1 MNRGAPMSIRHR
13 YDVDPMVRALVD
25 SLEQQISTLNLTPTE
40 IRECAM
46 LAAIHF
52 EARNPRAIMIQR
64 NQCDPEILA
73 RIMRGEK

>member
-1 MNRGAPMSIRHR
+1 MNGAAPMSIRHR
-13 YDVDPMVRALVD
+13 YDIDPMIRALVD
-25 SLEQQISTLNLTPTE
+25 SLEQQIGALNLTPTE

-52 EARNPRAIMIQR
+52 EDRNPRAIMIQR

-73 RIMRGEK
+73 RIMRDE

>member
-1 MNRGAPMSIRHR
+1 MSIHRR
-13 YDVDPMVRALVD
+13 YDTDPMIRALVD
-25 SLEQQISTLNLTPTE
+25 SLEQQISELNLTPTE

-46 LAAIHF
+46 LWSIHF

-73 RIMRGEK
+73 RIMRDE